1 MTDISKV
8 HKTVKDGFKNYVAN
22 KEIKSLD
29 RGKQITSLSGRSN
42 EKEM

>member
-1 MTDISKV
+1 MSNISKV
-8 HKTVKDGFKNYVAN
+8 HKTVKDGFKKYVAN

-29 RGKQITSLSGRSN
+29 RGKQISLSGSSN